1 MKRAVIILTI
11 VCTSFLLVY
20 LLRDSFMLMAG
31 NYLIVENPIEE
42 ADAIFLLGGGPFDRG
57 SEAGKLYKAGYAEK
71 IICTGGQ
78 VSNLLKSL
86 NLQHTEAEV
95 ARINLF
101 KNNAVP
107 RRNIVALSEATS
119 TREEADVIL
128 RYCLEQGFEKVIILS
143 SKFHTRRVNNVFRS
157 LLEDAGIQVLIR
169 GAPSSL
175 YDESLWWESE
185 TGLIMVNNEYV
196 KLGYYFLKY

>member
-1 MKRAVIILTI
+1 
-11 VCTSFLLVY
+11 
-20 LLRDSFMLMAG
+20 MLQVG
-31 NYLIVENPIEE
+31 NYLIVEDPIEKV
-42 ADAIFLLGGGPFDRG
+42 DAIFLLGGGPFDRG
-57 SEAGKLYKAGYAEK
+57 SEAGKLYNAGYTQK

-86 NLQHTEAEV
+86 NMYHKEAEV
-95 ARINLF
+95 AKMNLV
-101 KNNAVP
+101 KNNDVP
-107 RRNIVALSEATS
+107 GRHVVALSEGTS
-119 TREEADVIL
+119 TKEESEIIL
-128 RYCLEQGFEKVIILS
+128 RYCLEEGFKKVMILS

-157 LLEDAGIQVLIR
+157 LLEDAGVKVLIR

-185 TGLIMVNNEYV
+185 SGLIMVNNEYV